1 MKELTE
7 NNIDE
12 IKYFFYYTTDM
23 MKNFSNLVLE
33 ITVLLPIYSES
44 VFNEIEINTS
54 EELKLKK

>member
-7 NNIDE
+7 NNIDK
-12 IKYFFYYTTDM
+12 INKFFYYMSDM
-23 MKNFSNLVLE
+23 KKTFGNLILE
-33 ITVLLPIYSES
+33 IPIYSES